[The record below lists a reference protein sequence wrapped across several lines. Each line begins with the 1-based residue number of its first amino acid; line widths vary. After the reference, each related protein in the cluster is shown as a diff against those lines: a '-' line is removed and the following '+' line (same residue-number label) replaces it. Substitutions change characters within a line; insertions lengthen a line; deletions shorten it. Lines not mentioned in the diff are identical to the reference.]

1 MAKTIGKYEIAEQIG
16 VGGFGAVFRARD
28 PFIKRTVAVKTCQ
41 LNDEEIKNRFFRE
54 AELAGNLHH
63 RNITTIYDFGVEDG
77 IPYIVQEFLTGND
90 LDKIVKAGEPLTV
103 VRKVEILM
111 AIAEGLGYAHKQH
124 IIHRDIKPSNI
135 RVLDDGSVKIMDFGI
150 AKSLLSESSL
160 TQTGITLGT
169 SAYLAP
175 EQIRGE
181 TLDQRTDVF
190 ALGVL
195 AYELLAGRKP
205 FRGEHLST
213 VLYKILNETPEA
225 ISTIAPDVPVALAN
239 VVALAMEKNIE
250 NRYASM
256 EALKNDLSAVYRQ
269 IAGASGRFLTSP
281 DASRLS
287 REIDPDATIRTPSKG
302 MLRDSQEMPVPT
314 GGTPPSSRM
323 PAAAPPMASSRM
335 PPPGI
340 TPPSGALAR
349 VPASTLD
356 DHTPTEIA
364 VRGAGGNLEL
374 VHFQDPS
381 QRSTGELGLA
391 GGGKSRAGLWIGV
404 VLILLAGG
412 GFAAWKMGYIP
423 GFPATSSTAVPA
435 ARSQSAVPA
444 PTTAPLAFPNPQIGA
459 DAPPAA
465 PTAAP
470 VVPTAAPAATAAAV
484 EKEKPEPVRPARR
497 FQIQFSSIPESTLFV
512 DGRRIGPSIPAKSV
526 ELVEGRHSVRFERSG
541 LPPYEKEFKVGA
553 NGAPPIAYRFP
564 VGYLVVQAPA
574 WTGAAVLVDS
584 KFQGVLTREMS
595 IPLASG
601 THKVTLSRD
610 GLNPYTAEVTIPEG
624 EKKTWTPPPPTVHA
638 E

>member
-1 MAKTIGKYEIAEQIG
+1 MGKTIGKYEISEQIG
-16 VGGFGAVFRARD
+16 VGGFGAVFRGRD

-63 RNITTIYDFGVEDG
+63 RNITTIYDFGVEEG
-77 IPYIVQEFLTGND
+77 IPYIVQEFLTGDD
-90 LDKIVKAGEPLTV
+90 LDKIVKKGDPLTV
-103 VRKVEILM
+103 ARKVEILM
-111 AIAEGLGYAHKQH
+111 AIADGLGYAHKQH

-135 RVLDDGSVKIMDFGI
+135 RILDDGSVKIMDFGI

-181 TLDQRTDVF
+181 QLDQRTDIF

-195 AYELLAGRKP
+195 SYELLTGRKP

-213 VLYKILNETPEA
+213 VLYKILNETPES
-225 ISTIAPDVPVALAN
+225 ISAVAPDVPVALAN
-239 VVALAMEKNIE
+239 IVALAMEKNIE

-256 EALKNDLSAVYRQ
+256 EALRNDLNAVYRQ
-269 IAGASGRFLTSP
+269 VAQSSGRFLTTPNS
-281 DASRLS
+281 SRLS
-287 REIDPDATIRTPSKG
+287 RDLDPDATIRTPSKG
-302 MLRDSQEMPVPT
+302 MLRSSQTIQSSSTPVP
-314 GGTPPSSRM
+314 PSASARM
-323 PAAAPPMASSRM
+323 PA
-335 PPPGI
+335 PGI

-349 VPASTLD
+349 VPASAGD

-364 VRGAGGNLEL
+364 IRVPGGNLEL

-381 QRSTGELGLA
+381 ERPSGQTPLPT
-391 GGGKSRAGLWIGV
+391 GKSRTGLWIGIVV
-404 VLILLAGG
+404 VLLVGG
-412 GFAAWKMGYIP
+412 GYAAWKMGWI
-423 GFPATSSTAVPA
+423 
-435 ARSQSAVPA
+435 PA
-444 PTTAPLAFPNPQIGA
+444 PGTSTSASTTGTAETRKSVPVVPTAPLAFPNPQIGS
-459 DAPPAA
+459 DAPAVQ
-465 PTAAP
+465 PTALP
-470 VVPTAAPAATAAAV
+470 VPTAVPAV
-484 EKEKPEPVRPARR
+484 EKAEKVEPPPPVRPPRR
-497 FQIQFSSIPESTLFV
+497 FQVQFSSIPESTLFV
-512 DGRRIGPSIPAKSV
+512 DGRRIGSSIPAKSV
-526 ELVEGRHSVRFERSG
+526 ELPEGNHTVRFERSG
-541 LPPYEKEFKVGA
+541 IPPYEKAFKVGA

-564 VGYLVVQAPA
+564 LGYLVVSAPA
-574 WTGAAVLVDS
+574 WTGATVLIDS

-601 THKVTLSRD
+601 THQVTLSRA

-624 EKKTWTPPPPTVHA
+624 EKKTWTPPPPTVHT

>member
-1 MAKTIGKYEIAEQIG
+1 MSKTIGKYEIAEQIG
-16 VGGFGAVFRARD
+16 VGGFGAVFRGRD
-28 PFIKRTVAVKTCQ
+28 PFIKRTVAIKTCQ

-77 IPYIVQEFLTGND
+77 TPYIVQEFLTGDD
-90 LDKIVKAGEPLTV
+90 LDKIVKRGEPLTV
-103 VRKVEILM
+103 ARKVEILM

-135 RVLDDGSVKIMDFGI
+135 RILDDGAVKIMDFGI

-181 TLDQRTDVF
+181 QLDQRTDVF

-195 AYELLAGRKP
+195 AYELLTGRKP

-225 ISTIAPDVPVALAN
+225 IPAIAPDVPVSLAN

-250 NRYASM
+250 ARYPSM

-269 IAGASGRFLTSP
+269 IAGASGRFVTTP
-281 DASRLS
+281 RLS
-287 REIDPDATIRTPSKG
+287 PQLDPDATIRTPSKG
-302 MLRDSQEMPVPT
+302 LSRPSQNLQPPPPT
-314 GGTPPSSRM
+314 TSTRIPG
-323 PAAAPPMASSRM
+323 APPQPTASARV
-335 PPPGI
+335 PQAGI

-349 VPASTLD
+349 VPAFTGV
-356 DHTPTEIA
+356 DHTPTEISA
-364 VRGAGGNLEL
+364 RGPGGTLEL

-381 QRSTGELGLA
+381 ERASGATGVA
-391 GGGKSRAGLWIGV
+391 ATKSRAPLWIGLIV
-404 VLILLAGG
+404 VLLAGG
-412 GFAAWKMGYIP
+412 GVAAWKMGLLP
-423 GFPATSSTAVPA
+423 GPAATHPAATTSASTA
-435 ARSQSAVPA
+435 ARQPA
-444 PTTAPLAFPNPQIGA
+444 PVPTAPLAFPNPQVGS
-459 DAPPAA
+459 DAPPPTAVPVI

-470 VVPTAAPAATAAAV
+470 PPVA
-484 EKEKPEPVRPARR
+484 EKPEPVRPARR
-497 FQIQFSSIPESTLFV
+497 FQIQFSSIPESTLYV

-526 ELVEGRHSVRFERSG
+526 ELVEGNHTVRFERPG
-541 LPPYEKEFKVGA
+541 LPPYEKAFKVGA
-553 NGAPPIAYRFP
+553 TGAPPIAYRFP
-564 VGYLVVQAPA
+564 LGYLVVQAPA
-574 WTGAAVLVDS
+574 WTGATVLVDS
-584 KFQGVLTREMS
+584 KFIGVLTREMS

-601 THKVTLSRD
+601 THQVTLSRD
-610 GLNPYTAEVTIPEG
+610 GLNPFTAEVTIPEG
-624 EKKTWTPPPPTVHA
+624 EKKTWTPPAPTVHTQ
-638 E
+638 